1 MKRGV
6 KMKITFEGHACFTV
20 FANDTTVMIDP
31 FITGNPAC
39 KKQLSE
45 FHPDLILIT
54 HGHGD
59 HLGDALA
66 LARRSGATIAAQV
79 DLLNVLDTEGIN
91 TIAFNLG
98 GSCNF
103 NGLHITMVPAWHGN
117 SVQTDKGVV
126 GCGLACGYVITSG
139 EGCIYHAGDTA
150 LFGDMEKILQDYHID
165 VAMLPIGDFYTM
177 GPKDAV
183 TAARWLKAKVVIPM
197 HYNTFPIISQDVGAF
212 LSELKMR
219 TDSQGVALAPGESFD
234 Y

>member
-1 MKRGV
+1 
-6 KMKITFEGHACFTV
+6 MKITFEGHACFTIYD
-20 FANDTTVMIDP
+20 NDTTVMIDP
-31 FITGNPAC
+31 FISGNPLVT
-39 KKQLSE
+39 KPLSD

-59 HLGDALA
+59 HLGDSLE
-66 LARRSGATIAAQV
+66 LARRNNATIAAQV
-79 DLLNVLDTEGIN
+79 DLLNVLDTEGIS
-91 TIAFNLG
+91 TIAFNMG

-117 SVQTDKGVV
+117 STATAAGSVNA
-126 GCGLACGYVITSG
+126 GLACGYVITSG

-150 LFGDMEKILQDYHID
+150 LFGDMEKILQDYRID

-197 HYNTFPIISQDVGAF
+197 HYNTFPVITQDVNAF

-219 TDSQGVALAPGESFD
+219 TDSKGVVLAPGETFE
-234 Y
+234 YTL